1 MSIRLEVLSR
11 KILERLNAL
20 EKKVERITIP
30 INEISVEP
38 EPNGQLVPKH
48 IMFGKWGLAIRD
60 EYANN
65 ISQAFEDRSSAC
77 WDTSK
82 LLGIAIK

>member
-11 KILERLNAL
+11 EILERLNAL
-20 EKKVERITIP
+20 ERKVESITIP

-48 IMFGKWGLAIRD
+48 IMFGKWGLAD
-60 EYANN
+60 ENGEMIDSGPY
-65 ISQAFEDRSSAC
+65 
-77 WDTSK
+77 SK
-82 LLGIAIK
+82 DAAIKAAEMVS

>member
-11 KILERLNAL
+11 EMLERLNAL

-30 INEISVEP
+30 VGSISVEP

-48 IMFGKWGLAIRD
+48 IMFGKWGLA
-60 EYANN
+60 N
-65 ISQAFEDRSSAC
+65 EDGEMVDAGPY
-77 WDTSK
+77 SK
-82 LLGIAIK
+82 DAAIKAAEMAS

>member
-11 KILERLNAL
+11 EILERLNAL
-20 EKKVERITIP
+20 ERKVESITIP

-38 EPNGQLVPKH
+38 EPNGKLVPKH
-48 IMFGKWGLAIRD
+48 LMFGKWYLAIRD

-77 WDTSK
+77 WDTSN
-82 LLGIAIK
+82 I

>member
-11 KILERLNAL
+11 EILERLNAL
-20 EKKVERITIP
+20 ERKVESITIP

-48 IMFGKWGLAIRD
+48 IMFGKWGLA
-60 EYANN
+60 N
-65 ISQAFEDRSSAC
+65 EDGEMVDSGPY
-77 WDTSK
+77 SK
-82 LLGIAIK
+82 DAAIKAAEMAS

>member
-11 KILERLNAL
+11 EILERLNAL
-20 EKKVERITIP
+20 ERKVESITIP

-48 IMFGKWGLAIRD
+48 IMFGKWGLAD
-60 EYANN
+60 ENGEMVDIGPY
-65 ISQAFEDRSSAC
+65 
-77 WDTSK
+77 SK
-82 LLGIAIK
+82 DAAIKAAEMVS

>member
-11 KILERLNAL
+11 EILERLNAL
-20 EKKVERITIP
+20 ERKVESITIP

-48 IMFGKWGLAIRD
+48 IMFGKWGLAD
-60 EYANN
+60 ENG
-65 ISQAFEDRSSAC
+65 EMV
-77 WDTSK
+77 DTGPYSK
-82 LLGIAIK
+82 DAAIKAAEMAS

>member
-1 MSIRLEVLSR
+1 M
-11 KILERLNAL
+11 LERLDAL

-48 IMFGKWGLAIRD
+48 IMFGKWGLA
-60 EYANN
+60 N
-65 ISQAFEDRSSAC
+65 EDGEMV
-77 WDTSK
+77 DTGPYSK
-82 LLGIAIK
+82 DAAIKAAEMAS

>member
-11 KILERLNAL
+11 EILERLNAL
-20 EKKVERITIP
+20 ERKVESITIP

-48 IMFGKWGLAIRD
+48 IMFGKWGLAD
-60 EYANN
+60 ENGEMLDAGPY
-65 ISQAFEDRSSAC
+65 
-77 WDTSK
+77 SK
-82 LLGIAIK
+82 DAAIKAAEMVS